1 MCEQRNT
8 LFSWLIHFFRKIAMK
23 NPHQMLVLLKGMDND
38 KSALEERFMVRGN
51 FIDLSLVGLLEA
63 QHYFQ

>member
-1 MCEQRNT
+1 
-8 LFSWLIHFFRKIAMK
+8 MK

-38 KSALEERFMVRGN
+38 KLALEERFMVRGN